1 MLPAMPRKHQKKTVR
16 HYTPSPAPLPVRLAP
31 AFAGLLQVFSDA
43 SQRRH
48 GGLAAVLFGSP
59 EADPLVLTRTVA
71 LHGSNEL
78 ELQAVLFALV
88 QAREHFP
95 GRPLALF
102 SDNRDA
108 IDRLKRACQQGLAND
123 PQLAA
128 LLATDDLTPMLA
140 LSTFHWVRAHA
151 SCRGNLLA
159 DRQAALAA
167 A

>member
-1 MLPAMPRKHQKKTVR
+1 MLPAMPRKRPKNTIR
-16 HYTPSPAPLPVRLAP
+16 HYTPSPAPLPARLAP

-48 GGLAAVLFGSP
+48 GGLAAVFFA
-59 EADPLVLTRTVA
+59 EADGDPLVLTRTVA
-71 LHGSNEL
+71 QQGSNEL
-78 ELQAVLFALV
+78 ELQAALFALA
-88 QAREHFP
+88 QARVHFP

-108 IDRLKRACQQGLAND
+108 IDRLDRACRRGLAAD

-128 LLATDDLTPMLA
+128 LLAAEDLASMLA
-140 LSTFHWVRAHA
+140 LSTFRWVRAHA

-159 DRQAALAA
+159 DRHAA
-167 A
+167 AAAA

>member
-1 MLPAMPRKHQKKTVR
+1 MLPAMPKKRPKQTIR
-16 HYTPSPAPLPVRLAP
+16 RYTPSPSPLPARLAP

-48 GGLAAVLFGSP
+48 GGLAAVLFADA
-59 EADPLVLTRTVA
+59 EAEPLVVTRTVA
-71 LHGSNEL
+71 IQGSNEL
-78 ELQAVLFALV
+78 ELQAVLFALA
-88 QAREHFP
+88 QARLHFP

-108 IDRLKRACQQGLAND
+108 IDRLDRACRQGLAAD
-123 PQLAA
+123 PALAA
-128 LLATDDLTPMLA
+128 LLAPEDLAGMLA
-140 LSTFHWVRAHA
+140 LSTFRWVRAHA

-159 DRQAALAA
+159 DRHAALAA

>member
-1 MLPAMPRKHQKKTVR
+1 MLPAMPRKRPKKAIR
-16 HYTPSPAPLPVRLAP
+16 RYTPSPAPLPARLAP

-48 GGLAAVLFGSP
+48 GGLAAVLFANA
-59 EADPLVLTRTVA
+59 EAEPLVLTRTVA
-71 LHGSNEL
+71 IQGSNEL
-78 ELQAVLFALV
+78 ELQAALFALG

-108 IDRLKRACQQGLAND
+108 IDRLDRAGRQGLATD
-123 PQLAA
+123 PELAA
-128 LLATDDLTPMLA
+128 LLAPEDLAGMLA

-159 DRQAALAA
+159 DRHAALAA

>member
-1 MLPAMPRKHQKKTVR
+1 MLKAMPRKRQKKAVR
-16 HYTPSPAPLPVRLAP
+16 LYTPSVAPLPDRLAP
-31 AFAGLLQVFSDA
+31 DFAGLLQVFSDA

-48 GGLAAVLFGSP
+48 GGLAAVLFDTP
-59 EADPLVLTRTVA
+59 EAEPLVLTRTVA
-71 LHGSNEL
+71 LRGSNEL
-78 ELQAVLFALV
+78 ELQAALFALA

-108 IDRLKRACQQGLAND
+108 IDRLDRASRQGLASD
-123 PQLAA
+123 HGLAA
-128 LLATDDLTPMLA
+128 LLAADDLSGMLA
-140 LSTFHWVRAHA
+140 LSTFRWVRAHA

-159 DRQAALAA
+159 DQQATLAA

>member
-1 MLPAMPRKHQKKTVR
+1 MLPAMPRKRPKKIVR
-16 HYTPSPAPLPVRLAP
+16 RYTPSPAPLPARLAP

-48 GGLAAVLFGSP
+48 GGLAAVLFATA
-59 EADPLVLTRTVA
+59 EAEPLVVTRTVA
-71 LHGSNEL
+71 LQGSNEL
-78 ELQAVLFALV
+78 ELQAVLFALA

-108 IDRLKRACQQGLAND
+108 IDRLDRASRQGLNAD
-123 PQLAA
+123 PDLAA
-128 LLATDDLTPMLA
+128 LLAPDDLTGMLA
-140 LSTFHWVRAHA
+140 LSTFRWVRAHA

-159 DRQAALAA
+159 DRQAAQAA